1 MANFEIDETT
11 WAALNSLLDRA
22 LDLVP
27 AERMGWIDAL
37 GAECTRT
44 LAPFTAAGPPGSGTS
59 RCATTT
65 IACARHR
72 E

>member
-27 AERMGWIDAL
+27 AERMAGL
-37 GAECTRT
+37 TRWV
-44 LAPFTAAGPPGSGTS
+44 P
-59 RCATTT
+59 R
-65 IACARHR
+65 
-72 E
+72 